1 MDCGCGDI
9 IMNISSATYQKDI
22 DDASV
27 NAYVVAVIDG
37 VAMTVPIDTDNR
49 HYQAIQ
55 EWVSEG
61 NTIEE
66 AS

>member
-1 MDCGCGDI
+1 MD
-9 IMNISSATYQKDI
+9 ISSATYQKDI

-37 VAMTVPIDTDNR
+37 ITMTVPITTDNR

-61 NTIEE
+61 NMIEE

>member
-1 MDCGCGDI
+1 
-9 IMNISSATYQKDI
+9 MNISSATYQKDI

-49 HYQAIQ
+49 HYQEIL
-55 EWVSEG
+55 EWVAEG

-66 AS
+66 SS

>member
-1 MDCGCGDI
+1 MD
-9 IMNISSATYQKDI
+9 ISSATYQKDI

-27 NAYVVAVIDG
+27 NAYVVSVIDG
-37 VAMTVPIDTDNR
+37 ITMTVPITTDNR

-55 EWVSEG
+55 DWVADG

-66 AS
+66 SS